1 MLRLH
6 CVTKAKAGTLKADCS
21 QHQKPTYKDHTLVC
35 CLVHHTTEGRPH
47 LTSQFSIIAHCR
59 LPCLPACPFR
69 LFKLCS
75 MTTSTVFHL
84 LHDNCAQTS
93 HSVRRSSTMERRESI
108 LGSLKHRFSRGSAK
122 DASASAPSRTRSFKS
137 VMSGSQRQTN
147 DNPYAQS
154 APPTRRPGA
163 HLHTPSAE
171 HDS

>member
-1 MLRLH
+1 M
-6 CVTKAKAGTLKADCS
+6 TKAKAYIGAHSRQTVINTKS
-21 QHQKPTYKDHTLVC
+21 QFETYKDHTLVC

-47 LTSQFSIIAHCR
+47 LTSQFFNHCR

-93 HSVRRSSTMERRESI
+93 HSVRRSSTMDRRESI